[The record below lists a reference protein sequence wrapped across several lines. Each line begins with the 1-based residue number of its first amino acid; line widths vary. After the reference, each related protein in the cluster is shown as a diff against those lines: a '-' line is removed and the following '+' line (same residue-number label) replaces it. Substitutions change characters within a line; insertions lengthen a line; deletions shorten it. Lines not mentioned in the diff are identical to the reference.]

1 MRKSV
6 SLAGVLAIVVLCSVS
21 MVTPAHAQ
29 SADLSISITDA
40 PDPVAVAGVIT
51 YSIRVDSLGLN
62 DAQNVT
68 WSMSVPANTTFLSLA
83 PWAGWSCSTPAVG
96 ATGTVSCTIDT
107 LVVEDLAVFPVQVTV
122 DGGVSV
128 GTVISATA
136 NVTSTVSDPNTD
148 QNTASTTT
156 TVGYAMTLGKA
167 DAPDPVAP
175 GANLTYTVTLVNID
189 ETQTGAMSWTDPLP
203 AGTTFV
209 SIANPAAW
217 TCTTPAVGGTGTVT
231 CSIPDGSFGTHI
243 FTLVVNV
250 NAATPL
256 GTVLTNTATLTV
268 PTTLVATATTTVA
281 TTTARLSVTKSC
293 GQSPVQ
299 PGATLSSTITLTNE
313 GPDAAA
319 NVELADPIPIGTTF
333 LSLSSPGGWTC
344 TTPAVGGIG
353 PVLCSIASMGVGT
366 ATFTL
371 DVVVGATVPAGTT
384 LTNAVAAASVSYDDD
399 LVNNADTCQ
408 ATVGAPPGTT
418 SVDLT
423 DAPDPVNVG
432 SVLAYTVVIQNAV
445 AGATGAAL
453 TFPLPTDT
461 TFSSLSAPGGWSC
474 TTPALGSPGAVV
486 CTSATLPEATLTFAL
501 NVTVGASYVANSTI
515 SATATLT
522 YESDGAPRE
531 FSASED
537 TAVLSPS
544 LVTATKTY
552 SGTRYPGSTLT
563 YAVTVSNAGPGSQ
576 SDNPDAELTDVLPAS
591 LALVSATATLGTAT
605 ATLATNTVTWN
616 GSIPA
621 GGSVT
626 IAITAT
632 ILASTLPGTT
642 VSNQAALAYDADGN
656 GTNEAAGLSDDPAVG
671 GATDPTVFTAISPA
685 TLSAT
690 KTVAGLFRPGETI
703 TYAVVVSNAGPAAQY
718 DNPGNELNDVLP
730 ASLALVSATA
740 TLGTATATLATNTVT
755 WNGSIPAGG
764 SVTITITATILT
776 STLPGTAVSNQATLA
791 FDADGN
797 GTNEA
802 AALSDDP
809 AVAGAADPTVFT
821 VLSPAVLSATK
832 VAAGLFRPSATIT
845 YTLAVSN
852 AGPAAQY
859 DNPGNELT
867 DVLPAS
873 LALVSA
879 TATLGTATATLA
891 TNTVTWNGSIPASG
905 SVTITI
911 TATILASTLPGT
923 AVSNQATLAYDADGN
938 GTNEAAGLSDDPA
951 VAGAADPTVFTVLSP
966 AVLSATKTA
975 AGLFR
980 PGGTITY
987 TVVVGNAGPAAQYDN
1002 PGNELT
1008 DVLPASL
1015 ALVSATATLGTA
1027 TATLATNTVTWNGSI
1042 PASGSVT
1049 ITITATILASTL
1061 PGTAVSNQATF
1072 VYDADGN
1079 GTNEASGLSDDP
1091 AVAGATN
1098 PTVFTMLSPATL
1110 SATKIVTGAYYRGGV
1125 VNYTVVIGNSGP
1137 SAQYDNPGNE
1147 LTDALPP
1154 TLVLTGASATAGTAG
1169 ANLATNT
1176 VGWNG
1181 AIPAGSSVTLTITAT
1196 VSNAAFPGAVISNQ
1210 ATLAHDA
1217 DGNGT
1222 NEASG
1227 VSDDPSVGGAA
1238 DPTDFTVVSPAG
1250 LAATKAVGGDQFA
1263 GGFVRYT
1270 ILVTNTGPAAQL
1282 DNPGPE
1288 LIDVLPAALSLQ
1300 WASATSGNVAT
1311 DFAANSVAWNGTLAP
1326 GASVTI
1332 TVVAM
1337 IAHFLPVGQVIS
1349 NQAEIHY
1356 DLDGNG
1362 TNESTTLSDDPIVGG
1377 LQDPT
1382 DFAIQPANPIPLT
1395 DAFGLALLICILASL
1410 GALFLFRRQT

>member
-923 AVSNQATLAYDADGN
+923 AVSNQAT
-938 GTNEAAGLSDDPA
+938 
-951 VAGAADPTVFTVLSP
+951 
-966 AVLSATKTA
+966 
-975 AGLFR
+975 
-980 PGGTITY
+980 
-987 TVVVGNAGPAAQYDN
+987 
-1002 PGNELT
+1002 
-1008 DVLPASL
+1008 
-1015 ALVSATATLGTA
+1015 
-1027 TATLATNTVTWNGSI
+1027 
-1042 PASGSVT
+1042 
-1049 ITITATILASTL
+1049 
-1061 PGTAVSNQATF
+1061 F

-1238 DPTDFTVVSPAG
+1238 DPTDFTVVSPAV